1 MATSADYQPPSS
13 SAMKVR
19 QNETHA
25 LRLLIAQRRLYR
37 RAKRWL
43 AVRWIGMIII
53 GLAAPVISVIWP
65 SLAVAAGAVAGLW
78 LFLGRTVLVLMQ
90 ASITAKA
97 AAVQEQLDFHI
108 FGMPRTTDRSTLPS
122 LEEIAAIAG
131 PDDEVEA
138 VAAKEDLLDWYPI
151 NDTDAGPVSV
161 AIAQRANASY
171 TDSLLRTTAILWTVA
186 TAAWVVMLVIVS
198 LLAGLSLSTFLL
210 GIALP
215 VLPAFLDVVQYVVGV
230 WRSARD
236 RADLARAIAGHLGGS
251 AGSVQAEDLLVWQD
265 RMYELRRIAPEV
277 PDLLY
282 KLKRKVNERAMNSA
296 ARQLSDKA
304 KESGQ

>member
-1 MATSADYQPPSS
+1 
-13 SAMKVR
+13 
-19 QNETHA
+19 
-25 LRLLIAQRRLYR
+25 
-37 RAKRWL
+37 
-43 AVRWIGMIII
+43 MIII

-186 TAAWVVMLVIVS
+186 TAAWVVMLLIVS

-251 AGSVQAEDLLVWQD
+251 AGPVQAEDLLVWQD

>member
-19 QNETHA
+19 QNETQA
-25 LRLLIAQRRLYR
+25 LRLLIAQRRWYR

-53 GLAAPVISVIWP
+53 GLTAPVISVIWP

-97 AAVQEQLDFHI
+97 AAVQEQLAFPF
-108 FGMPRTTDRSTLPS
+108 FGMPRTADRSTLPS
-122 LEEIAAIAG
+122 LEEVSAIAG

-138 VAAKEDLLDWYPI
+138 IAAKEELLDWYPI
-151 NDTDAGPVSV
+151 NDADAGPVSV

-171 TDSLLRTTAILWTVA
+171 TDSLLRTTAIVWTVA
-186 TAAWVVMLVIVS
+186 TAAWVVVLVIVS

-236 RADLARAIAGHLGGS
+236 RADLARAIAGHLDGS
-251 AGSVQAEDLLVWQD
+251 AGPVQAEDLVVWQD
-265 RMYELRRIAPEV
+265 RMYELRRAAPEV